1 MMEFNKQVNWQTHTD
16 GKGYWTTFEKTVTVA
31 RVELAYTNDEGDFG
45 ELRAYFDTRTWDC
58 NETGL
63 IYTDPRWI
71 GEFRGLM
78 RSLGFTRKA
87 CEDISYSEQGMQGDN
102 YVSMD
107 VGKDFMREAEP
118 MYRWAINK
126 QPISPQE
133 LA

>member
-1 MMEFNKQVNWQTHTD
+1 MLNKKVNWMTHTD
-16 GKGYWTTFEKTVTVA
+16 GKGLWSSFEQTVTVV

-45 ELRAYFDTRTWDC
+45 ELRAYFENWDV

-71 GEFRGLM
+71 NEFRGLM
-78 RSLGFTRKA
+78 KSLGFTRNA
-87 CEDISYSEQGMQGDN
+87 CDDIDYSEAGMQGDD

-107 VGKDFMREAEP
+107 VGADFMREAEP

-126 QPISPQE
+126 ESVFI
-133 LA
+133 A

>member
-1 MMEFNKQVNWQTHTD
+1 MLDKKVNWMTHTD
-16 GKGYWTTFEKTVTVA
+16 GKGLWTKFEKTVTVV

-45 ELRAYFDTRTWDC
+45 ELRAYFDTKSWDC
-58 NETGL
+58 TETGL

-87 CEDISYSEQGMQGDN
+87 CEDITYSEQGMQEYN

-107 VGKDFMREAEP
+107 VGEDFMREVEP
-118 MYRWAINK
+118 MYRWVIN
-126 QPISPQE
+126 QE
-133 LA
+133 SVNA

>member
-1 MMEFNKQVNWQTHTD
+1 MLNKKVNWMTHTD
-16 GKGYWTTFEKTVTVA
+16 GKGLWSSFEQTVTVV

-45 ELRAYFDTRTWDC
+45 ELRAYFENWDV

-71 GEFRGLM
+71 NEFRGLM
-78 RSLGFTRKA
+78 KSLGFTRNA
-87 CEDISYSEQGMQGDN
+87 CDDIDYSEAGMQGED

-107 VGKDFMREAEP
+107 VGADFMREAEP

-126 QPISPQE
+126 ESVFI
-133 LA
+133 A